1 MNLQE
6 KMMQEQIVFVTNI
19 SQCYNCLKLLW
30 EQIFFVANITEGT
43 VIRGVEGPKVL
54 APPLQ
59 PTPIFFFPLLWAA
72 VYTLGEYKFFYP
84 GFFET
89 PPRIA
94 LIDVFM
100 LKFWCFL
107 NLQKWG
113 KFEIWKSFWWNFKN
127 HLDEKICIHLRYK
140 PLPREKKYKQ

>member
-1 MNLQE
+1 MMNLQE

-54 APPLQ
+54 ATPP
-59 PTPIFFFPLLWAA
+59 TAHTNISFPLLWAA
-72 VYTLGEYKFFYP
+72 VHTLGEYKFFIQA
-84 GFFET
+84 FFET

-94 LIDVFM
+94 VIDVFM
-100 LKFWCFL
+100 LKFWYFL
-107 NLQKWG
+107 NLQKRG
-113 KFEIWKSFWWNFKN
+113 KFEIWKGSWWNFKN
-127 HLDEKICIHLRYK
+127 RLDEQICI
-140 PLPREKKYKQ
+140 